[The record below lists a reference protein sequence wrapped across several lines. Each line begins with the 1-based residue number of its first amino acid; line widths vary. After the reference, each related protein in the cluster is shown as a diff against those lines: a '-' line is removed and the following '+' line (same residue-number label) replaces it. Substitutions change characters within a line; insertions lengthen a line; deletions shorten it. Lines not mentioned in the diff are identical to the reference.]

1 MHELQEQ
8 LTSADF
14 SELAAYIRRNTSNPD
29 MWWSQAVQTSN
40 IVNAMSGEWIP
51 PENFVPGQ
59 VDIEAQREQRMKLA
73 EERMDR
79 AAQKEN

>member
-1 MHELQEQ
+1 M
-8 LTSADF
+8 
-14 SELAAYIRRNTSNPD
+14 
-29 MWWSQAVQTSN
+29 QTSN